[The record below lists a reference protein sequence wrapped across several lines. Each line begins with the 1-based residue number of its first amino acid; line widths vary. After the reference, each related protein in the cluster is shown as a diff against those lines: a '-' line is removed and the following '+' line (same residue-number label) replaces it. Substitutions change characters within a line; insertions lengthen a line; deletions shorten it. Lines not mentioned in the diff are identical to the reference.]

1 MHTGYGG
8 WEEQDN
14 MESLSEK
21 IYIELEPPT
30 EEDARSD
37 QRRLLDGLKER
48 YGEVELPLPLLRQ
61 LYPLCRK
68 AEWHL
73 TVTLVWD
80 GTRWQVTG
88 LEPGDTTAWHYGL
101 AADLGST
108 SVTMELVDL
117 NSGTVV
123 AKESMYN
130 RQTALGS
137 DVLTRIFYAKDQP
150 EHLEELRLAAVE
162 TINELM
168 DHLSEASG
176 VDVSR
181 CPVLVLA
188 GNTVMTHFLL
198 GLDGFPLFLSPY
210 APVAAEPGFQT
221 GAALGLHL
229 DGLVYLYPSRA
240 NYMGGDIISGVVATG
255 IAQSEGIRLFF
266 DIGTNGELVAG
277 CRDFLLA
284 GAGAAGPALEGGVIR
299 TGMCAGP
306 GAVEQV
312 DIRGEQVTLRVIGGE
327 KARGICGSGI
337 VDLLAE
343 LFLEGIID
351 FRGTYQP
358 EKSRRVVQAGEELA
372 YCYAEGSETADGQPL
387 LFYQSDIQEFLATK
401 AAAYTM
407 VEYML
412 KAIGMSFDDVEK
424 FYVAGA
430 FGTYIRTAS
439 AVTIGLYPD
448 LPEEKVACVGNS
460 SLEGARALLL
470 DRRHLPEVNGILE
483 KMDYIQ
489 YGAIPDFVDS
499 MSAARAI
506 PHLDTARYPSVMK
519 WKAQRQSRA

>member
-1 MHTGYGG
+1 M
-8 WEEQDN
+8 N
-14 MESLSEK
+14 ALSEK
-21 IYIELEPPT
+21 VYLTLEPPT

-37 QRRLLDGLKER
+37 QRRLLDGLR
-48 YGEVELPLPLLRQ
+48 GDFGEVTLPLPLVRR

-68 AEWHL
+68 AEGRV
-73 TVTLVWD
+73 TATLVWT
-80 GTRWQVTG
+80 GRGWQVTD

-117 NSGTVV
+117 RSGAAV
-123 AKESMYN
+123 ARESMYN

-162 TINELM
+162 TLDDLM
-168 DHLSEASG
+168 GRLTEASG
-176 VDVSR
+176 VEVSR
-181 CPVLVLA
+181 CPALVLA
-188 GNTVMTHFLL
+188 GNTVMVHFLL

-210 APVAAEPGFQT
+210 APVAAEPGFLT
-221 GAALGLHL
+221 GAELGL
-229 DGLVYLYPSRA
+229 DFGGLVYLFPARA
-240 NYMGGDIISGVVATG
+240 NYMGGDIISGLVATG
-255 IAQSEGIRLFF
+255 VARSEGIRLFF

-277 CRDFLLA
+277 CRDFLLS

-306 GAVEQV
+306 GAVEHV
-312 DIRGEQVTLRVIGGE
+312 DIRGEAVRLQVIGGE
-327 KARGICGSGI
+327 KVRGICGSGI

-343 LFLEGIID
+343 LYLEGIID
-351 FRGTYQP
+351 FRGTFQP
-358 EKSRRVVQAGEELA
+358 EKSPRVAAVEGELA
-372 YCYAEGSETADGQPL
+372 YRYAEAEETAEGRPL
-387 LFYQSDIQEFLATK
+387 YFYQSDIQEFLATK

-412 KAIGMSFDDVEK
+412 KAIGMTFDDVEK

-430 FGTYIRTAS
+430 FGAYIRTAS

-448 LPEEKVACVGNS
+448 LPEEKVSCVGNS
-460 SLEGARALLL
+460 SLEGARTLLL
-470 DRRHLPEVNGILE
+470 DRERLSEVDGILQ

-489 YGAIPDFVDS
+489 YGAIPDFVDA

-506 PHLDTARYPSVMK
+506 PHLDTARYPSVMA
-519 WKAQRQSRA
+519 WKAQRQKRARPE

>member
-1 MHTGYGG
+1 M
-8 WEEQDN
+8 
-14 MESLSEK
+14 SALSEK
-21 IYIELEPPT
+21 RFLTLAPPT
-30 EEDARSD
+30 EEDARGD
-37 QRRLLDGLKER
+37 QRRLLDALREDF
-48 YGEVELPLPLLRQ
+48 GEVALPLPLVRR

-68 AEWHL
+68 AEWRV
-73 TVTLVWD
+73 TVTLVWN
-80 GTRWQVTG
+80 GKNWQVTD

-117 NSGTVV
+117 RSGAVV
-123 AKESMYN
+123 ARESMYN

-162 TINELM
+162 TLDELM
-168 DHLSEASG
+168 GRLTEASG
-176 VDVSR
+176 VEVSR

-210 APVAAEPGFQT
+210 APVAAEPGFLT
-221 GAALGLHL
+221 GAELGLHL
-229 DGLVYLYPSRA
+229 AGLVYLFPARA
-240 NYMGGDIISGVVATG
+240 NYMGGDIISGLVATG
-255 IAQSEGIRLFF
+255 VARSEGIRLFF

-277 CRDFLLA
+277 CRDFLLS

-306 GAVEQV
+306 GAVEHV
-312 DIRGEQVTLRVIGGE
+312 DIRGEAVRLQVIGGE
-327 KARGICGSGI
+327 KIRGVCGSGI

-343 LFLEGIID
+343 LYLEGIID
-351 FRGTYQP
+351 FRGTFRP
-358 EKSRRVVQAGEELA
+358 EASRRVTTVEGEPA
-372 YCYAEGSETADGQPL
+372 YRYAEAEETAEGRPL
-387 LFYQSDIQEFLATK
+387 YFYQSDIQEFLATK

-412 KAIGMSFDDVEK
+412 KAIGMTFDDVEK

-430 FGTYIRTAS
+430 FGAYIRTAS

-448 LPEEKVACVGNS
+448 LPEEKVSCVGNS
-460 SLEGARALLL
+460 SLEGARVLLL
-470 DRRHLPEVNGILE
+470 DREKLAEAEGIVAR
-483 KMDYIQ
+483 MDYIQ

-506 PHLDTARYPSVMK
+506 PHLDTARYPSVME
-519 WKAQRQSRA
+519 WKARRQSGE

>member
-1 MHTGYGG
+1 MKP
-8 WEEQDN
+8 
-14 MESLSEK
+14 LSEK
-21 IYIELEPPT
+21 RYLVLDMPT

-37 QRRLLDGLKER
+37 QRRLLDTLAPEFGS
-48 YGEVELPLPLLRQ
+48 VEIPLAQLRR
-61 LYPLCRK
+61 LYPLCRA
-68 AEWHL
+68 AEGKL
-73 TVTLVWD
+73 TVTLIWN
-80 GTRWQVTG
+80 GERWRLAD
-88 LEPGDTTAWHYGL
+88 LERGDTTAWHYGL
-101 AADLGST
+101 AVDLGST

-137 DVLTRIFYAKDQP
+137 DVLTRIFYAKDNP
-150 EHLEELRLAAVE
+150 SHLEELRQAAVD
-162 TINELM
+162 TLNELM
-168 DHLSEASG
+168 GRLTEASG

-181 CPVLVLA
+181 CAAMVLA

-210 APVAAEPGFQT
+210 APVAAEPGFLT
-221 GAALGLHL
+221 GVELGLEL
-229 DGLVYLYPSRA
+229 AGLVYLYPSRA
-240 NYMGGDIISGVVATG
+240 NYMGGDIISGVVATD
-255 IAQSEGIRLFF
+255 IARSPEIRLFF

-277 CRDFLLA
+277 CQDFLLA

-306 GAVEQV
+306 GAVERV
-312 DIRGEQVTLRVIGGE
+312 DIRGEQVTLQVIGGE
-327 KARGICGSGI
+327 KARGLCGSGI

-343 LFLEGIID
+343 LFLEGIMD
-351 FRGTYQP
+351 FRGKLLP
-358 EKSRRVVQAGEELA
+358 EASQRIVEAEGELA
-372 YCYAEGSETADGQPL
+372 YRYADGEESADGKPL
-387 LFYQSDIQEFLATK
+387 LFYQSDIEQFLATK

-412 KAIGMSFDDVEK
+412 KAIGMTFDDVEK

-430 FGTYIRTAS
+430 FGTYIRTSS

-460 SLEGARALLL
+460 SLEGAHTLLL
-470 DRRHLPEVNGILE
+470 DRDRLGEIGEILE

-499 MSAARAI
+499 MSATRAV
-506 PHLDTARYPSVMK
+506 PHLDTSRYPSVMG
-519 WKAQRQSRA
+519 WKREREARQAAERDAAQG

>member
-1 MHTGYGG
+1 MKT
-8 WEEQDN
+8 
-14 MESLSEK
+14 LSQK
-21 IYIELEPPT
+21 VYITLDPPT

-37 QRRLLDGLKER
+37 QRRLLDGLKDGF
-48 YGEVELPLPLLRQ
+48 GEVVLPLPLIRR

-68 AEWHL
+68 ARWRL
-73 TVTLVWD
+73 TATLVWD
-80 GTRWQVTG
+80 GANWHVTD

-108 SVTMELVDL
+108 SVTIELVDMS
-117 NSGTVV
+117 SGTVV

-130 RQTALGS
+130 RQTAFGS

-168 DHLSEASG
+168 DRLTETSG

-210 APVAAEPGFQT
+210 APVAAEPGFLT
-221 GAALGLHL
+221 GAEVGLRL
-229 DGLVYLYPSRA
+229 DGWVYLYPSRA

-255 IAQSEGIRLFF
+255 IARSENIRLFF

-277 CRDFLLA
+277 CKDFLLA

-306 GAVEQV
+306 GAVERV
-312 DIRGEQVTLRVIGGE
+312 DIRGEQVTLGVIGGE

-351 FRGTYQP
+351 FRGTFQP

-372 YCYAEGSETADGQPL
+372 YRYADGSETADGQPL

-412 KAIGMSFDDVEK
+412 KAIGMTFDDVEK

-460 SLEGARALLL
+460 SLEGAEALLL
-470 DRRHLPEVNGILE
+470 DRERLAEIRSILE

-519 WKAQRQSRA
+519 WKAQRRNRK

>member
-1 MHTGYGG
+1 MKT
-8 WEEQDN
+8 
-14 MESLSEK
+14 LSQK
-21 IYIELEPPT
+21 VYITLDPPT

-37 QRRLLDGLKER
+37 QRRLLDGLKDGF
-48 YGEVELPLPLLRQ
+48 GEVVLPLSLIRR

-68 AEWHL
+68 ARWRL

-80 GTRWQVTG
+80 GTNWHVTD

-108 SVTMELVDL
+108 SVTMELVDMS
-117 NSGTVV
+117 SGTVV

-130 RQTALGS
+130 RQTAFGS

-150 EHLEELRLAAVE
+150 EHLEELRLAAVK

-168 DHLSEASG
+168 DRLTETSG

-210 APVAAEPGFQT
+210 APVAAEPGFLT
-221 GAALGLHL
+221 GAEMGLRL
-229 DGLVYLYPSRA
+229 DGWVYLYPSRA

-255 IAQSEGIRLFF
+255 IARSENIRLFF

-277 CRDFLLA
+277 CKDFLLA

-306 GAVEQV
+306 GAVERV
-312 DIRGEQVTLRVIGGE
+312 DIRGEQVTLGVIGEE

-351 FRGTYQP
+351 FRGIFQP
-358 EKSRRVVQAGEELA
+358 EASSRVTEVEGELA
-372 YCYAEGSETADGQPL
+372 YRYADPEETAEGKPL
-387 LFYQSDIQEFLATK
+387 FFYQSDIEEFLATK

-412 KAIGMSFDDVEK
+412 KAIGMTFDDVEK

-470 DRRHLPEVNGILE
+470 DREQLAEIRSILE

-519 WKAQRQSRA
+519 WKAQRRNRK

>member
-1 MHTGYGG
+1 M
-8 WEEQDN
+8 N
-14 MESLSEK
+14 ALSEK
-21 IYIELEPPT
+21 IYLTLEPPT

-37 QRRLLDGLKER
+37 QRRLLDGLRENF
-48 YGEVELPLPLLRQ
+48 GEVVLPLSLVRR

-68 AEWHL
+68 AEWRV
-73 TVTLVWD
+73 TATLVWT
-80 GTRWQVTG
+80 GKSWQVMD

-101 AADLGST
+101 AVDLGST

-117 NSGTVV
+117 RSGAVV
-123 AKESMYN
+123 ARESMYN

-150 EHLEELRLAAVE
+150 EHLEELRLAALE
-162 TINELM
+162 TLNELM
-168 DHLSEASG
+168 GHLTEISG
-176 VDVSR
+176 VEVRR

-210 APVAAEPGFQT
+210 APVAAEPGFLT
-221 GAALGLHL
+221 GVELGL
-229 DGLVYLYPSRA
+229 DMEGLVYLYPARA
-240 NYMGGDIISGVVATG
+240 NYMGGDIISGLVATG
-255 IAQSEGIRLFF
+255 IARSEGIRLFF

-277 CRDFLLA
+277 CKDFLLA

-306 GAVEQV
+306 GAVEHV
-312 DIRGEQVTLRVIGGE
+312 DIRGETVYLQVIGGE
-327 KARGICGSGI
+327 KVRGICGSGI

-343 LFLEGIID
+343 LYLEGIID
-351 FRGTYQP
+351 FRGIFQP
-358 EKSRRVVQAGEELA
+358 EASRWVTTVEGELA
-372 YCYAEGSETADGQPL
+372 YRYAEAEETAEGQPL
-387 LFYQSDIQEFLATK
+387 YFYQSDIEEFLATK

-412 KAIGMSFDDVEK
+412 KAIGMTFDDVEQ

-460 SLEGARALLL
+460 SLEGARMLLL
-470 DRRHLPEVNGILE
+470 DREKLAEAEGIVE